1 MGMDS
6 FLEIPTWKE
15 SIQVF
20 GLTNLVVTTRPGYS
34 MEKVEQVLR
43 GPAFRGLDF
52 RECEKG
58 LAFGCRSV
66 KAGNFPYS
74 VFFLETSPI
83 PISSTE
89 IRDKVKSGKSISG
102 LLPRDIEDYIIG
114 CGIYGNDKLTG

>member
-15 SIQVF
+15 SRRVF
-20 GLTNLVVTTRPGYS
+20 GLANFIVTTRPGYS
-34 MEKVEQVLR
+34 MENVEQVLK
-43 GPAFRGLDF
+43 GPAFLGRDF
-52 RECEKG
+52 RECEEG

-66 KAGNFPYS
+66 KAGNFPYAI
-74 VFFLETSPI
+74 FFLETSPI

-89 IRDKVKSGKSISG
+89 IRDRVKSGESISG

-114 CGIYGNDKLTG
+114 NEIYGNDKLTG